1 MKKIIITI
9 GKNSQTI
16 FLLIVL
22 VIGLVIL
29 LNTIAFFYKKH
40 KNPRFSQK
48 EFLNNIFYKELAGVH
63 SNPRVESVKEGIK
76 LVRDNNL
83 EFILAVGGG
92 SVIDCGK
99 GIAAGVFYEGD
110 VWDLYQRKAGFNKA
124 VPLGAVL
131 TLSATGTEM
140 NGNSVVSNL
149 SLEEKLHIGSEL
161 INTIH
166 QQEW

>member
-48 EFLNNIFYKELAGVH
+48 EFLNNIFYTCFE
-63 SNPRVESVKEGIK
+63 
-76 LVRDNNL
+76 
-83 EFILAVGGG
+83 ILQLLFFC
-92 SVIDCGK
+92 S
-99 GIAAGVFYEGD
+99 FFF
-110 VWDLYQRKAGFNKA
+110 R
-124 VPLGAVL
+124 
-131 TLSATGTEM
+131 
-140 NGNSVVSNL
+140 
-149 SLEEKLHIGSEL
+149 
-161 INTIH
+161 
-166 QQEW
+166 

>member
-48 EFLNNIFYKELAGVH
+48 EFLNNI
-63 SNPRVESVKEGIK
+63 
-76 LVRDNNL
+76 LV
-83 EFILAVGGG
+83 
-92 SVIDCGK
+92 
-99 GIAAGVFYEGD
+99 
-110 VWDLYQRKAGFNKA
+110 
-124 VPLGAVL
+124 
-131 TLSATGTEM
+131 
-140 NGNSVVSNL
+140 
-149 SLEEKLHIGSEL
+149 
-161 INTIH
+161 
-166 QQEW
+166 

>member
-48 EFLNNIFYKELAGVH
+48 EFLNNIFYEDQSQVY
-63 SNPRVESVKEGIK
+63 V
-76 LVRDNNL
+76 LVR
-83 EFILAVGGG
+83 
-92 SVIDCGK
+92 K
-99 GIAAGVFYEGD
+99 
-110 VWDLYQRKAGFNKA
+110 RKITKYYFF
-124 VPLGAVL
+124 LL
-131 TLSATGTEM
+131 TLKKYFIFYQ
-140 NGNSVVSNL
+140 NVY
-149 SLEEKLHIGSEL
+149 KLI
-161 INTIH
+161 
-166 QQEW
+166 